1 MNYLYPRTGQEIINH
16 VKFQTMKIYECNRNH
31 QAQRM
36 MSEVYDGHNLFH
48 EIYEVMN
55 RSPQDYDKIRHLI
68 SHILNRHAYLVQQCL
83 GLGGFQ
89 SYIADLSALAMLNN
103 QYD

>member
-1 MNYLYPRTGQEIINH
+1 
-16 VKFQTMKIYECNRNH
+16 
-31 QAQRM
+31 
-36 MSEVYDGHNLFH
+36 
-48 EIYEVMN
+48 MN